1 MMSLISL
8 LLCTQIHA
16 IGLEIG
22 TGQYLPG
29 TGFGF
34 QAGVFCDHGIDE
46 TLRMSSG
53 ISYWTKKYR
62 NQEGLVERNCIFS
75 DLSIHEDGLITAT
88 VFGRLTLGAGIG
100 ISVHLLKNYVKER
113 TDYGY
118 LIITNYYAK
127 TLNRLGLRLQLLA
140 EFRMKNVFLTIKGGY
155 TALLMNSSERNL
167 FYEAGNIRIFALT
180 IGVGV
185 GS

>member
-1 MMSLISL
+1 MISLISL

-34 QAGVFCDHGIDE
+34 QAGVFCDYGIEE
-46 TLRMSSG
+46 TFRMSSG
-53 ISYWTKKYR
+53 ISYWMKKYR
-62 NQEGLVERNCIFS
+62 SREGLAERYCIFS
-75 DLSIHEDGLITAT
+75 DLFIHEDGLITAR
-88 VFGRLTLGAGIG
+88 VSDRLILGAGIG
-100 ISVHLLKNYVKER
+100 MSIHLLKNYVKER

-118 LIITNYYAK
+118 LIITDYYAK

-140 EFRMKNVFLTIKGGY
+140 EFRMKNVSLTIRGGY
-155 TALLMNSSERNL
+155 TALLMNGSQRNL
-167 FYEAGNIRIFALT
+167 FYETGNIRIFALT
-180 IGVGV
+180 VGV
-185 GS
+185 GIGS